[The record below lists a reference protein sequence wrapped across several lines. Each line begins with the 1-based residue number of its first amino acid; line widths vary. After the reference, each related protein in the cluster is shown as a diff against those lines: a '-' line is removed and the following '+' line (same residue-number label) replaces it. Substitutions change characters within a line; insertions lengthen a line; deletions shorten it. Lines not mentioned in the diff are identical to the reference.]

1 MGLFVECSGD
11 VAVIHSKG
19 VYKQVPLYIRN
30 GFFYA
35 KANGGFIKLNS
46 DGSTSHPGVRL
57 ETITVENIPT
67 LATDAMGRLC
77 DNGIVPGSKLL
88 AEDKKQKLLGVEA

>member
-1 MGLFVECSGD
+1 MGLFVECNGD

-19 VYKQVPLYIRN
+19 VYKQVPLYMRN
-30 GFFYA
+30 GYFYA

-57 ETITVENIPT
+57 ETMTVENIPA
-67 LATDAMGRLC
+67 LATDALGRLC
-77 DNGIVPGSKLL
+77 DYGIVKGATLM
-88 AEDKKQKLLGVEA
+88 EQTKKQKLLGVEA